1 MTLVD
6 QLDAWD
12 RAVFLLLNGAHT
24 PWLDPVMLAV
34 SDMLLWFPLYAFF
47 LFLLQHRYGWKG
59 LAWSV
64 PVIAIMVLCSDKGS
78 VLLFKEN
85 FTRLRPCHQPAL
97 EGLVHLVPDGCGGR
111 FGFISSHASNHFAI
125 AVFMIGA
132 LRMRPRVVVPALLF
146 WATLIAY
153 SRVYLGVHYPG
164 DVFVGALYGSLIG
177 LAFAAVEK
185 RLVAPIPTLDP

>member
-1 MTLVD
+1 MTWLD

-34 SDMLLWFPLYAFF
+34 SDMLLWFPLYI
-47 LFLLQHRYGWKG
+47 LFLYLLQRRYGWKG

-64 PVIAIMVLCSDKGS
+64 PVIAVMILCSDKGS

-177 LAFAAVEK
+177 LVFAAVEK
-185 RLVAPIPTLDP
+185 RSVAPIPTLAP

>member
-1 MTLVD
+1 
-6 QLDAWD
+6 
-12 RAVFLLLNGAHT
+12 
-24 PWLDPVMLAV
+24 
-34 SDMLLWFPLYAFF
+34 
-47 LFLLQHRYGWKG
+47 
-59 LAWSV
+59 
-64 PVIAIMVLCSDKGS
+64 MV
-78 VLLFKEN
+78 
-85 FTRLRPCHQPAL
+85 
-97 EGLVHLVPDGCGGR
+97 
-111 FGFISSHASNHFAI
+111 
-125 AVFMIGA
+125 GA